1 MLKISGAILCILGCS
16 GFGILK
22 IAGWKKDLAH
32 LQNWLLLFQR
42 IKSRILYQKE
52 ALEESCIWIGEKEEE
67 KMGRVLWKIGM
78 RARAE
83 RHIEFAE
90 IWKEELD
97 EWCKQNI
104 QQNAIK
110 EILLQFPEY
119 VKEADEQL
127 QTDLFSFYIEELQ
140 KQKEKIEQQI
150 QEKQKPVMAVSL
162 IGGVMISIL
171 LI

>member
-52 ALEESCIWIGEKEEE
+52 ALEESCIWIGEKQED
-67 KMGRVLWKIGM
+67 KIGVLLWKIGM
-78 RARAE
+78 RAREE
-83 RHIEFAE
+83 RYKEFAG
-90 IWKEELD
+90 IWIEEVD
-97 EWCKQNI
+97 AWCRKNVQNKNI
-104 QQNAIK
+104 R
-110 EILLQFPEY
+110 ELLLQFPGY

-127 QTDLFSFYIEELQ
+127 QTELFSFYIEELQ
-140 KQKEKIEQQI
+140 KEKEKIEQQI
-150 QEKQKPVMAVSL
+150 LEKQKPVMAVSL

>member
-1 MLKISGAILCILGCS
+1 MLKIAGVILCVMGCS
-16 GFGILK
+16 GFGFLK
-22 IAGWKKDLAH
+22 IAAWKKDLAY
-32 LQNWLLLFQR
+32 LQNWMFLFQR

-67 KMGRVLWKIGM
+67 KMGNVLWKIGA

-104 QQNAIK
+104 QQNTIK
-110 EILLQFPEY
+110 EILLRFPEY

-127 QTDLFSFYIEELQ
+127 QMDLFSLYIEEL
-140 KQKEKIEQQI
+140 KKEKEKVEQQI
-150 QEKQKPVMAVSL
+150 REKQKPVMAVSL